1 MLTKIFCFSSTFF
14 CFLDS
19 HIFVV
24 LNILF
29 TTPVCPL
36 RLRLLASNVVWTNL
50 PLLVVNEQQIPQ
62 RVTAANLKAYKRR
75 VLQPPRTKKTIKKT
89 SSGSGVPAFPL
100 LHPTCFI
107 HGCVTVHCRR
117 RVSWSTLYAQ
127 ASLTVDSFVYLPDF
141 NVTFLALLCSPSLP
155 LSSLSYT
162 EWLHVHQQDGLGQR
176 HEVLGMVAQA
186 PHRGTC
192 LVVATS
198 FFFFLSLSLD
208 FKIDLKK
215 AISITL
221 PTLAPAD
228 THSFGHV
235 QGAHWNRPDWNGTGW
250 DGQDAHGC
258 SAGYARRWGVG
269 VSQHCRPADDE
280 ARAWPDG
287 NGSRQE

>member
-1 MLTKIFCFSSTFF
+1 MSAETRLRPILLRSANINALSFVWTRVEERRGTTAVVECRYYTNTPLCVVPGLLPKQKNKYLKKVRTSLAPSFAFLDGVVTCAFQCHCSIQTFLSIAKAYMNLFFHVDKNIPFFITFF

-117 RVSWSTLYAQ
+117 RVS
-127 ASLTVDSFVYLPDF
+127 
-141 NVTFLALLCSPSLP
+141 
-155 LSSLSYT
+155 
-162 EWLHVHQQDGLGQR
+162 
-176 HEVLGMVAQA
+176 
-186 PHRGTC
+186 
-192 LVVATS
+192 
-198 FFFFLSLSLD
+198 
-208 FKIDLKK
+208 
-215 AISITL
+215 
-221 PTLAPAD
+221 
-228 THSFGHV
+228 
-235 QGAHWNRPDWNGTGW
+235 
-250 DGQDAHGC
+250 
-258 SAGYARRWGVG
+258 
-269 VSQHCRPADDE
+269 
-280 ARAWPDG
+280 
-287 NGSRQE
+287 

>member
-1 MLTKIFCFSSTFF
+1 MTCAFQCHCSIQTFLSIAKAYMNLFFHVDKNIPFFINLF

-117 RVSWSTLYAQ
+117 RVS
-127 ASLTVDSFVYLPDF
+127 
-141 NVTFLALLCSPSLP
+141 
-155 LSSLSYT
+155 
-162 EWLHVHQQDGLGQR
+162 
-176 HEVLGMVAQA
+176 
-186 PHRGTC
+186 
-192 LVVATS
+192 
-198 FFFFLSLSLD
+198 
-208 FKIDLKK
+208 
-215 AISITL
+215 
-221 PTLAPAD
+221 
-228 THSFGHV
+228 
-235 QGAHWNRPDWNGTGW
+235 
-250 DGQDAHGC
+250 
-258 SAGYARRWGVG
+258 
-269 VSQHCRPADDE
+269 
-280 ARAWPDG
+280 
-287 NGSRQE
+287 